1 MVCEIKMIKPYLT
14 IFAETEP
21 LVKETK
27 SIRNMLPADTYH
39 FQKGIRWL
47 EDGIVDILVPR
58 IHARIKTFNGLYE
71 AYLEQAGDHA
81 PYILPALRGDE
92 ENYRENDVKR
102 AYEEII
108 KHQGKGALV
117 FSASDALNK
126 SPFEG
131 KASLPYLSRTYTAYV
146 YAEIDLSHK
155 SVPGNIIK
163 VNQSDRFRFL
173 DRDGVL
179 SIASRSLPSQL
190 AFESMKDKMRF
201 PTRGWTVP
209 YRYKVLPDN
218 SLDRPDFF
226 IELRRAPAVMT
237 QDSSFQFLFRSSPG
251 VTRINEHVLEAYSNT
266 GIFFTEIPFHP
277 YGRGTRVRGSVT
289 RDGKTLFYENIYYG
303 NMPDTTTKHAV
314 VLNSVSPQGSVELP
328 ADDVMRITFES
339 QLVDQLD
346 TILLYVNGHPL
357 PLWYNGSRYVGNVP
371 SAPYQNVDSAYIQV
385 AARDKQGQ
393 KYSYNLPVSLKV
405 REKHLFPVIETKEDF
420 TPVSYSLGVVRLGG
434 PYINEFP
441 KGVRFVTD
449 GKFGPNYRIRLNATE
464 TAYVHERHVK
474 VLPAGMPAPQY
485 YISSMN
491 VYVDSTSEVVTI
503 PWPEPVP
510 YVMTPQPEHKRIRI
524 RLYGVQS
531 ISTWLSH
538 REGLKII
545 DYVTWEQKDA
555 ETYDVYI
562 QLKTDNIW
570 GYELIQRNRHLE
582 FRIKYPPKKNEILI
596 AIEAGHGGDWNWG
609 AVGLSGLLEKDVNRD
624 TSEKLRD
631 MLRKKGYKVV
641 EIRPGDSA
649 PGLRDRWLLTD
660 SLKADVFV
668 SVHANA
674 AGGHYLR
681 VAGTSTYYN
690 DPFWRD
696 FAELTYGKMRELPL
710 EEFGIVGSFNYMMCR
725 MPQRPSILV
734 ELAFMSHAED
744 ENKMADPAFRTRMA
758 EKIAQ
763 SVDEYIIQKLK

>member
-1 MVCEIKMIKPYLT
+1 
-14 IFAETEP
+14 
-21 LVKETK
+21 
-27 SIRNMLPADTYH
+27 
-39 FQKGIRWL
+39 
-47 EDGIVDILVPR
+47 
-58 IHARIKTFNGLYE
+58 
-71 AYLEQAGDHA
+71 
-81 PYILPALRGDE
+81 
-92 ENYRENDVKR
+92 
-102 AYEEII
+102 
-108 KHQGKGALV
+108 
-117 FSASDALNK
+117 
-126 SPFEG
+126 
-131 KASLPYLSRTYTAYV
+131 
-146 YAEIDLSHK
+146 DLAQK
-155 SVPGNIIK
+155 SVPENIIK
-163 VNQSDRFRFL
+163 VNQDKRYRFL
-173 DRDGVL
+173 DKDAEL
-179 SIASRSLPSQL
+179 SIATKSLPSNL
-190 AFESMKDKMRF
+190 TLESMKERMRF
-201 PTRGWTVP
+201 STRGWTVP
-209 YRYKVLPDN
+209 YRYRILPDN
-218 SLDRPDFF
+218 NPVRPDMF
-226 IELRRAPAVMT
+226 IELRRTPAIMT
-237 QDSSFQFLFRSSPG
+237 SDSSFHFLFRSSPG
-251 VTRINEHVLEAYSNT
+251 VTRINEHVLDAYPNT
-266 GIFFTEIPFHP
+266 GIFFTEIPFHS
-277 YGRGTRVRGSVT
+277 YGRGTRVRGSVS
-289 RDGKTLFYENIYYG
+289 RDGETLFYENIYYG

-314 VLNSVSPQGSVELP
+314 ILNSVSPQGSVLLP
-328 ADDVMRITFES
+328 PDDVLRITFES
-339 QLVDQLD
+339 HLADQMD
-346 TILLYVNGHPL
+346 TILLYANGNPL
-357 PLWYNGSRYVGNVP
+357 PLWYNGNRYVGNI
-371 SAPYQNVDSAYIQV
+371 SCASYQNVDSVYIQV
-385 AARDKQGQ
+385 AARDKRGE

-405 REKHLFPVIETKEDF
+405 RKPQHFPVIETKEDF
-420 TPVSYSLGVVRLGG
+420 IPVSYSLGVVRLGG

-449 GKFGPNYRIRLNATE
+449 GKFGPNYRIRLNKNE

-510 YVMTPQPEHKRIRI
+510 YAMTPQPEQKRIRI

-545 DYVTWEQKDA
+545 DYVTWEQNDA

-582 FRIKYPPKKNEILI
+582 FRVKYPPKKKDMLI

-624 TSEKLRD
+624 TAEKLRD

-641 EIRPGDSA
+641 EIRPEDTA
-649 PGLRDRWLLTD
+649 PSLRDRWLLTD
-660 SLKADVFV
+660 SLKADVFI
-668 SVHANA
+668 SIHANA

-681 VAGTSTYYN
+681 VGGTSTYYN

-696 FAELTYGKMRELPL
+696 FAELTYGKLRELPL

-744 ENKMADPAFRTRMA
+744 ENKMADPAFRATMA
-758 EKIAQ
+758 EKIAEA
-763 SVDEYIIQKLK
+763 VHAYIEQKLRSAVK